1 MFTCLSWEETQD
13 GFTVKSN
20 TALVSQALPGKA
32 TSEASGRESS
42 NAFIWLYI
50 FIKFAM

>member
-20 TALVSQALPGKA
+20 TALVSEALPGKA
-32 TSEASGRESS
+32 TPEASGRESS
-42 NAFIWLYI
+42 NAFILFY
-50 FIKFAM
+50 FLL